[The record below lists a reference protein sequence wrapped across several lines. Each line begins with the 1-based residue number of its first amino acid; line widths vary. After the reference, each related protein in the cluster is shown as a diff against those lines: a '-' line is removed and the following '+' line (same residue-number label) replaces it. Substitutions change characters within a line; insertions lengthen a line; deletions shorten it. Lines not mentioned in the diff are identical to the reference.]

1 MIASHYRLFKSLST
15 LRQLCGTD
23 RAGTN
28 LMGIITAARR
38 LGFKASPLR
47 GAIQDETLNAK
58 LSFPFI
64 AHIKATNS
72 YLTADHYVVVKKI
85 KKTYIEIWDP
95 SPVEGVHKISRQD
108 FLKMWTGY
116 TVFLSPDDHFVP
128 EKEKGNLLLKFIP
141 LFLPHR
147 KTLLIV
153 SLSSCL
159 IIIFGVVSS
168 FYYKYIIDEIIVS
181 KANSTLTAISIGV
194 LSAVVIQSILEAL
207 RGVLINYLSSKIEL
221 QINFS
226 YIIHVLK
233 LPLSF
238 FDSRKTG
245 EIISRLGDVEKIRNA
260 LSGTV
265 LSIVMDIIL
274 IIIIGPILLKISPA
288 LFSISFVNVLFIG
301 IIILLFSK
309 LFRRN
314 YNRLMRENAETNV
327 HLVEF
332 INGIYTVKALNAEM
346 SVFEEYEKRQM
357 KAAWT
362 IWNTDKIRILQNF
375 LTGIIVGAS
384 GVLNFWIGSSFIIND
399 SFSFGTLIGFNALSG
414 YFTGPLFRM
423 VNIQLGLQ
431 EAFVAAKRVSEILE
445 LEPEQDKRFK
455 LVKPESIS
463 GCLDFDKVNFRY
475 GSRPPVYKDL
485 TFRIE
490 SGQCVAFVGAS
501 GCGKSTIVK
510 LILKFYEAE
519 QGTIRI
525 DNHDI
530 KDIDA
535 VTLRSRIGYVPQEV
549 FIFSGSIAENIALHK
564 PSAELE
570 EVIEAAK
577 KAGADEFI
585 RALPE
590 RYNTNL
596 GERGATLSGGERQRL
611 ALARALLGQPDVL
624 ILDEATSNLDSISER
639 LIYQVIEG
647 LRGNMTTIMIA
658 HRLTTVRNCDVI
670 FVMDKGGIAESGSH
684 SELIARGGLYKTMW
698 DSLL

>member
-1 MIASHYRLFKSLST
+1 MIASHYKLFRSLT
-15 LRQLCGTD
+15 NLRQLCGTD
-23 RAGTN
+23 RTGTN
-28 LMGIITAARR
+28 LTGLITAGGK

-47 GAIQDETLNAK
+47 GAVKDDTLNSK

-64 AHIKATNS
+64 AHIKSSTS
-72 YLTADHYVVVKKI
+72 YFIADHYVVVKKI

-95 SPVEGVHKISRQD
+95 SPIEGIHKMPRSD
-108 FLKMWTGY
+108 FLKIWTGY
-116 TVFLSPDDHFVP
+116 AIFFSPDSHFVP
-128 EKEKGNLLLKFIP
+128 EKENGNLLLRFLP

-159 IIIFGVVSS
+159 IIIFGVTSS

-181 KANSTLTAISIGV
+181 KAKSTLTAISIGV
-194 LSAVVIQSILEAL
+194 LSVVIIQSILEAL

-221 QINFS
+221 RINFS
-226 YIIHVLK
+226 YIIHILK

-260 LSGTV
+260 LSGMA

-274 IIIIGPILLKISPA
+274 IVIIGPILYKISPV

-301 IIILLFSK
+301 IIILLSSK

-314 YNRLMRENAETNV
+314 YNRLMRENAETNA

-332 INGIYTVKALNAEM
+332 INGVYTVKALNAEM
-346 SVFEEYEKRQM
+346 SIFEEYEKRQM
-357 KAAWT
+357 KATWT
-362 IWNTDKIRILQNF
+362 SWNTSRIRIWQNF
-375 LTGIIVGAS
+375 LTGIIVGVS
-384 GVLNFWIGSSFIIND
+384 GILNFWIGSSFIISD
-399 SFSFGTLIGFNALSG
+399 TFSFGTLISFNALSG

-423 VNIQLGLQ
+423 VSIQASLQ
-431 EAFVAAKRVSEILE
+431 EAFIAAKRVGEILD
-445 LEPEQDKRFK
+445 LEPEQGKDSK
-455 LVKPESIS
+455 LVKLESLS
-463 GCLDFDKVNFRY
+463 GYLTFNNVSFRY
-475 GSRPPVYKDL
+475 GSRSPVYKDL
-485 TFRIE
+485 SFHIE
-490 SGQCVAFVGAS
+490 QGQCAGFVGAS
-501 GCGKSTIVK
+501 GCGKSTMIK
-510 LILKFYEAE
+510 LILKFYETE

-525 DNHDI
+525 DDHDI

-549 FIFSGSIAENIALHK
+549 FIFSGSIAENISLHK

-570 EVIEAAK
+570 EIIEAAR

-585 RALPE
+585 SALPE
-590 RYNTNL
+590 RYNTKL

-611 ALARALLGQPDVL
+611 ALARALLGKPDIL

-639 LIYQVIEG
+639 FIHQVIEE
-647 LRGNMTTIMIA
+647 LRGKMTTIMIA
-658 HRLTTVRNCDVI
+658 HRLTTVRKCDII
-670 FVMDKGGIAESGSH
+670 FVMDKGDIVESGSH
-684 SELIARGGLYKTMW
+684 NELIAKNGLYKTMW
-698 DSLL
+698 DNAL